1 MKELLKNIGSA
12 ICFPVL
18 LLLIPFMA
26 LVNAIKK
33 GDGDDIRSAIEMV
46 GCAAVGMG
54 IALLIS
60 LVLV

>member
-12 ICFPVL
+12 IYLPIL

-26 LVNAIKK
+26 LANAIKK